1 MVEFPREGMYSVGFL
16 TSEQQP
22 SATFKTR
29 EKIVCVFIPT
39 TPNPTS
45 GFMVLV
51 PEDKVTRLDM
61 SVADG
66 VKYIVSL
73 GSISPEPGP
82 STKVNG

>member
-1 MVEFPREGMYSVGFL
+1 M
-16 TSEQQP
+16 
-22 SATFKTR
+22 
-29 EKIVCVFIPT
+29 CVFIPT

-51 PEDKVTRLDM
+51 PEDQVKRLDM

-73 GSISPEPGP
+73 GSISPEHNPPP
-82 STKVNG
+82 S